1 MYETNFRRK
10 YFFSPGVSNFKDFK
24 TIFLCLD
31 KYSSNLIGLV
41 TYCEGQF
48 GIYKKALWNH
58 AI

>member
-1 MYETNFRRK
+1 MKQISVENI
-10 YFFSPGVSNFKDFK
+10 FFLPESQISKILKQF
-24 TIFLCLD
+24 FLYLD

-48 GIYKKALWNH
+48 GIYKQALWNH